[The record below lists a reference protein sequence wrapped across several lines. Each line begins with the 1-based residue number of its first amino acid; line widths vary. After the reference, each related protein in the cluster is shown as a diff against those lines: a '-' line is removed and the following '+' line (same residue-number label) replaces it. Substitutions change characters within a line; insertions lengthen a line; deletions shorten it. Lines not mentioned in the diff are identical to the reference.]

1 VVCCPFPRFG
11 RPHLLSFTVW
21 SSVWDWWCDILWTGT
36 TAVTSAIWSPVMRA
50 SEHCFSYVCVR
61 FGNFVTVCFK
71 FSGWKHLK
79 YVCPFSWMTVYCLC
93 LYFSDLRG
101 QCSSKWCLRI
111 LSVPQR
117 EHRYKINWL
126 MLFKGNGYLQ
136 CEPYKTH
143 CRIQNAALQTKI
155 TGISNTCKGLRRIML
170 LDLIAFILS
179 WTVANRDS
187 YCQILTALRKPV
199 CWYRVTALR
208 QECSFWGQSCGVL
221 YFTTLSE

>member
-11 RPHLLSFTVW
+11 RPHLLRFTVW

-36 TAVTSAIWSPVMRA
+36 TAVTSAVWSPVMRA
-50 SEHCFSYVCVR
+50 SEHCFNYVCVR

-71 FSGWKHLK
+71 VSGRKHLK
-79 YVCPFSWMTVYCLC
+79 NVCAPLSVFLNDCLLFMC

-101 QCSSKWCLRI
+101 QWSLKWCLRI
-111 LSVPQR
+111 QSVPQR

-143 CRIQNAALQTKI
+143 CRIQNAALHIKI
-155 TGISNTCKGLRRIML
+155 TGIYNTCKGLRLIML
-170 LDLIAFILS
+170 LDLIVFINL
-179 WTVANRDS
+179 N
-187 YCQILTALRKPV
+187 
-199 CWYRVTALR
+199 
-208 QECSFWGQSCGVL
+208 SC
-221 YFTTLSE
+221 